1 MWALRTAPSVELT
14 SSAGP
19 AHAVYFLTYE
29 NVKHATGGNESGY
42 HILSGCELS
51 ASNTQR
57 ETDTRVQWQAGA
69 LQRWPV
75 TP

>member
-1 MWALRTAPSVELT
+1 MWRGVSSVILGAGIWTLRIATIVELT
-14 SSAGP
+14 SSKGP

-51 ASNTQR
+51 AS
-57 ETDTRVQWQAGA
+57 G
-69 LQRWPV
+69 
-75 TP
+75 